1 MRAMILAAGRGE
13 RMRPL
18 TDRTPKPLLS
28 VAGKPMIQYHIEA
41 LATAGMREIVINLAW
56 LGEQIRSSLGDG
68 SQFGLR
74 IHYSDEGDTAL
85 ETGGGVFKALPI
97 LAGPSGTDP
106 FVVVSGD
113 VWTAY
118 PLGDVVT
125 KLSADDMAHFVVV
138 PNPDFHSRGDF
149 GLADGRLTDSGERY
163 TYANIGVLR
172 PEFFAGC
179 QPGKF
184 PLAPLMFDWIR
195 KNRVSGELFHG
206 VWHNVGTP
214 EQLRQIDQEASAQR
228 RSRL

>member
-18 TDRTPKPLLS
+18 TDRTPKPLLT

-41 LATAGMREIVINLAW
+41 LAAAGMREIVINLAW
-56 LGEQIRSSLGDG
+56 LGPQIRAAIGDG
-68 SQFGLR
+68 SQFGVR
-74 IHYSDEGDTAL
+74 IQYSDEGDAAL
-85 ETGGGVFKALPI
+85 ETGGGVFKALPF

-113 VWTAY
+113 VWTEY
-118 PLGDVVT
+118 PLGDVGA
-125 KLSADDMAHFVVV
+125 KLSDTDVAHFVVV
-138 PNPDFHSRGDF
+138 PNPDFHARGDF
-149 GLADGRLTDSGERY
+149 GLVDGRLTDSGERY
-163 TYANIGVLR
+163 TYANIGVVR

-195 KNRVSGELFHG
+195 KDRVSGELFRG

-214 EQLRQIDQEASAQR
+214 QQLQQIDRERSA
-228 RSRL
+228 